1 MTKIAKYKT
10 ISWQHLEVK
19 LRDREDELISEEF
32 FNDVDT
38 LSEISSLVRE
48 SMQNSIDEIL
58 DKNEPIK
65 IRFKVGKQ
73 NSELNKEYFSDI
85 YQHAQ
90 LSIQKSLLPSLDD
103 ESFFLVIED
112 FNTNG
117 LRGSLSS
124 KKPTASSSEKYHDNY
139 WYFEWKSGETNKL
152 TGGRGS
158 WGVGKIVL
166 SAASRLKTILVYSE
180 RQPHSC
186 PEPNTDGILFGHS
199 IFRYA
204 TLENNKRLR
213 PYRNWMKEIK
223 VGDDIDYIPTSD
235 VDDINKFRHD
245 WQIDRAP
252 KNYGTSIV
260 IPFVKSTITAM
271 RLIQCIIQDYFIAIL
286 DGHVICEVVDEN
298 NKKFELN
305 KENLVSLIEDLDED
319 SWTSATKNKQE
330 LIGFCQMYE
339 KRIKNKTFKM
349 EIRQQADSANDWT
362 NWEFKE
368 NVKEEFRSKIEEG
381 LCVEFEVI
389 TEVPTHQAGFSHTD
403 RFSVLF
409 SKHNSEG
416 MSKTLFTRQGIIIPE
431 AFRESKLNGLLSM
444 VIIEENDGNYLQQML
459 RLSEGP
465 AHKNWTAT
473 GDKVLGRYEIRGL
486 KKTIQW
492 VKNSALSIFKKLQP
506 DQNTADDRSL
516 AKYFPDEEANDNLS
530 GTTDGDGESGVGKPL
545 GGHGGSGG
553 VGAPR
558 GGRLVKIEAGLIPGS
573 IKIMPLDVSRIETG
587 MLFEIEIAYAL
598 RGGDSFSAWDY
609 EDFDLNKLL
618 EANKTKG
625 VRTSFVDNKAYMEV
639 LNKDFELVFANF
651 DENRDISIEV
661 KKVK

>member
-1 MTKIAKYKT
+1 MMDISKYKT
-10 ISWQHLEVK
+10 IKWQHLEVK

-58 DKNEPIK
+58 DKTKPIK
-65 IRFKVGKQ
+65 IRFKIGKQ
-73 NSELNKEYFSDI
+73 NSTLNNEYFSDI
-85 YQHAQ
+85 YEHAQ
-90 LSIQKSLLPSLDD
+90 LSIQKSLLPSLDV
-103 ESFFLVIED
+103 ESNFLVIED

-124 KKPTASSSEKYHDNY
+124 QKPTAKSSEKYHDNY

-180 RQPHSC
+180 RQPETC
-186 PEPNTDGILFGHS
+186 PEPNTSGILFGHS

-204 TLENNKRLR
+204 TLANNKRLR

-235 VDDINKFRHD
+235 TDDINKFRHD
-245 WQIDRAP
+245 WQISRNS
-252 KNYGTSIV
+252 KECGTSIV
-260 IPFVKSTITAM
+260 IPFVKNTITAM

-286 DGHVICEVVDEN
+286 DGHVVCEVVDEN

-305 KENLVSLIEDLDED
+305 KKNLVSLIEDLDED

-339 KRIKNKTFKM
+339 KRITNRTFKM
-349 EIRQQADSANDWT
+349 PIRPQIEFANDWS
-362 NWEFKE
+362 NWHFEE
-368 NVKEEFRSKIEEG
+368 ATKEEFLAKIEEG
-381 LCVEFEVI
+381 LCVEFEVT
-389 TEVPTHQAGFSHTD
+389 TEVPTHQTGFNNTD
-403 RFSVLF
+403 KFSVLF

-416 MSKTLFTRQGIIIPE
+416 LSKTLFTRQGIIIPE

-444 VIIEENDGNYLQQML
+444 VIIEENEGNYLQQML

-473 GDKVLGRYEIRGL
+473 GDKVLGRYEIKGL
-486 KKTIQW
+486 KKTILW
-492 VKNSALSIFKKLQP
+492 VKNSAQSIFKKLQP
-506 DQNTADDRSL
+506 DQSIADDRSL
-516 AKYFPDEEANDNLS
+516 AKYFPDEEANNNLN
-530 GTTDGDGESGVGKPL
+530 GTTDGDGEIGIGKPA
-545 GGHGGSGG
+545 GGQGGSGG
-553 VGAPR
+553 VGVPR

-573 IKIMPLDVSRIETG
+573 IKVMPLDESRIETG
-587 MLFEIEIAYAL
+587 MMFEIEIAYAL

-618 EANKTKG
+618 DVSQTKG
-625 VRTSFVDNKAYMEV
+625 VSTTFIENKAFMEV
-639 LNKDFELVFANF
+639 LKKDFELVFANF

>member
-1 MTKIAKYKT
+1 MTQRSRYKT
-10 ISWQHLEVK
+10 IGWQHLEVK

-38 LSEISSLVRE
+38 LSEISSLIRE

-58 DKNEPIK
+58 DKQLPIK
-65 IRFKVGKQ
+65 MRFTVGKQ
-73 NSELNKEYFSDI
+73 SANLNQEYFSDI
-85 YQHAQ
+85 YEHAK
-90 LSIQKSLLPSLDD
+90 LSIQKSLLPSLDVA
-103 ESFFLVIED
+103 SNYLVIED

-117 LRGSLSS
+117 LRGSISS
-124 KKPTASSSEKYHDNY
+124 QKPTANSSENYYDNY

-180 RQPHSC
+180 RQSLSC
-186 PEPNTDGILFGHS
+186 PEPNTNGILFGHS

-204 TLENNKRLR
+204 TMADNRRLR

-223 VGDDIDYIPTSD
+223 VGDDIDYVPTSD
-235 VDDINKFRHD
+235 LDDINQFRED
-245 WQIDRAP
+245 WRIDR
-252 KNYGTSIV
+252 KQKEYGTSIV
-260 IPFVKSTITAM
+260 IPFIKSTITAE

-298 NKKFELN
+298 NRKFNLN
-305 KENLVSLIEDLDED
+305 KENLVSLIEELDED

-339 KRIKNKTFKM
+339 KRISGKTHKIKVRPKIDF
-349 EIRQQADSANDWT
+349 ENDWS
-362 NWEFKE
+362 NLEFE
-368 NVKEEFRSKIEEG
+368 EELKEEFRSKIEG
-381 LCVEFEVI
+381 GSCVEFEVM
-389 TEVPTHQAGFSHTD
+389 TEVPTQQVGINKTD
-403 RFSVLF
+403 TFSVLF
-409 SKHNSEG
+409 SKYGREG
-416 MSKTLFTRQGIIIPE
+416 LSKTLFTRRGIIIPE

-444 VIIEENDGNYLQQML
+444 VLIEENESNFLQQML

-473 GDKVLGRYEIRGL
+473 GDKVLGRYETKGL
-486 KKTIQW
+486 KKTIVW
-492 VKNSALSIFKKLQP
+492 VKNSAQSIFKKLQP
-506 DQNTADDRSL
+506 DQNIADDRSL
-516 AKYFPDEEANDNLS
+516 AKYFPDEEPNDLR
-530 GTTDGDGESGVGKPL
+530 GTTDGDGDVGVGKPK
-545 GGHGGSGG
+545 GGQGGSGG
-553 VGAPR
+553 AGVPR
-558 GGRLVKIEAGLIPGS
+558 GGRLVKIEAGDNPGS
-573 IKIMPLDVSRIETG
+573 IKIMPIDLSRIEPG

-609 EDFDLNKLL
+609 EDFDLNKLVDN
-618 EANKTKG
+618 NKTKG
-625 VRTSFVDNKAYMEV
+625 VSTRFIENKAFMEV
-639 LNKDFELVFANF
+639 TKKDFELVFTNF
-651 DENRDISIEV
+651 DENRDVSIEV